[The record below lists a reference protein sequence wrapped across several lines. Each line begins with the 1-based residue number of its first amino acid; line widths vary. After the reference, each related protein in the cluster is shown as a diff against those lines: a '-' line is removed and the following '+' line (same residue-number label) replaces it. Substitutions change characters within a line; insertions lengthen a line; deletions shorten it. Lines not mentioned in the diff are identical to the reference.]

1 MSDVDKI
8 NRIKDKVDEIYYSI
22 DENEDY
28 NIKEILFD
36 LRVFINSI
44 LEQV

>member
-8 NRIKDKVDEIYYSI
+8 NRIKDKVDELYYSI
-22 DENEDY
+22 DENEGY
-28 NIKEILFD
+28 NIKEVLFD